1 MFDISRKII
10 FTHPPK
16 CGGTTIEGL
25 FGWYPSTHKEGDT
38 AEYLEYFRKWKHASL
53 DIHLNELRLMGE
65 DASKYFVFSCVRN
78 PWDRAV
84 SWYFHN
90 KIKEPIKFKKNN
102 PNKVLPEQLKAIQES
117 SFDEFMILDYERV
130 RCGGRNMLTT
140 KPFIFS
146 ESGRIPNLII
156 RHENYLDELTTIADK
171 FDLDM
176 DTMTSLNV
184 DSRPR
189 KHYTEYYSNDRSIS
203 LVAKMSKDSIDHFG
217 YVFNNKSNP

>member
-1 MFDISRKII
+1 MFDVFRKII

-16 CGGTTIEGL
+16 CAGTSIEGL
-25 FGWYPSTHKEGDT
+25 FGWHPSTHKD
-38 AEYLEYFRKWKHASL
+38 ADRIAYLEYFRKWKHASL
-53 DIHLNELRLMGE
+53 DNHLNELLLMRQ
-65 DASKYFVFSCVRN
+65 DISKYFVFSCIRN

-102 PNKVLPEQLKAIQES
+102 PDKVLPGKLKAIQES

-146 ESGRIPNLII
+146 ESGRMPNLII
-156 RHENYLDELTTIADK
+156 RYENYIDELTTIAVK

-176 DTMTSLNV
+176 DTMTSLNANL
-184 DSRPR
+184 RPKR

-203 LVAKMSKDSIDHFG
+203 LVAKMSEDSIDDFG
-217 YVFNNKSNP
+217 YKF